1 MGMQEMER
9 LKPLDPAAVP
19 SELQPVVGFS
29 EQVMGFTAND
39 VLTMA
44 RWPELLLAMAPVV
57 DVIYGPG
64 TVDVGLKRLVGLIAS
79 TAAGCRYCEA
89 HTAQG
94 SAAAGID
101 PTKVSVAWEFETSPL
116 FSPAERAALRVA
128 RGGGSHP
135 NGVTDEDFAELLTHF
150 DERAAMEIVGVIAL
164 FGFLNRWNDTLA
176 TRLEDLPGDIAGR
189 LLEQQNWT
197 AGKHG

>member
-1 MGMQEMER
+1 MRHVVPNPCLPRPRFSRMMGFGVNARGCTEVNR
-9 LKPLDPAAVP
+9 IKPLDLTAVP
-19 SELQPVVGFS
+19 EELHSVLSFS

-57 DVIYGPG
+57 DIIYGPG
-64 TVDVGLKRLVGLIAS
+64 TVDVGLKRLVGLVAS

-89 HTAQG
+89 HTAHG

-101 PTKVSVAWEFETSPL
+101 RDKVAAVWEFETSPL
-116 FSPAERAALRVA
+116 FSQPERAALRVA

-135 NGVTDEDFAELLTHF
+135 NGVTDEDFTELLTHF
-150 DERAAMEIVGVIAL
+150 EERQALEIVSVIACSVS
-164 FGFLNRWNDTLA
+164 
-176 TRLEDLPGDIAGR
+176 
-189 LLEQQNWT
+189 
-197 AGKHG
+197 